1 MNTIYLDHAA
11 TTPVLDVVKSAMPE
25 ILEYYGNPSSA
36 HIEGTKV
43 KEKIINARKF
53 LAREFNISDDGVLF
67 LSGGTE
73 ANNQIINSFNDGEGK
88 ILISTIEHPSVK
100 NPANLAKDNLLNI
113 PYVDGE
119 IDLEFLRK
127 TLKNEKI
134 NLVSVMSVNNET
146 GLKNNCSAI
155 GRMIKE
161 ISPETK
167 FHVDAVQNFAKE
179 KINIRR
185 ELIDFLSFSSHKFGG
200 LKGSG
205 GIISPHNLKKTLIPM
220 IYGGGQEMGMRS
232 GTENIVS
239 IETTRIA
246 LEYWIKNREKIHE
259 NNEKI
264 GKLIKEKINKENG
277 FTPLWEN
284 RGDFANWIYSFAVS
298 GIQTPEVIVRGLAES
313 GICISSGSA
322 CHTGKIV
329 ENSVMKNLGYKEES
343 AAMLRISLG
352 WNSDIKHI
360 EVFLEKFN
368 EVLESIVKK

>member
-1 MNTIYLDHAA
+1 MNTVYLDHAA
-11 TTPVLDVVKSAMPE
+11 TTPVLDVVKSAMPQ

-53 LAREFNISDDGVLF
+53 LAREFNISDEGVLF
-67 LSGGTE
+67 TSGGTE
-73 ANNQIINSFNDGEGK
+73 ANNQIINSFINGSGK
-88 ILISTIEHPSVK
+88 ILISSIEHPSVK
-100 NPANLAKDNLLNI
+100 NPASLAKDNLINI
-113 PYVDGE
+113 PYKNGE
-119 IDLEFLRK
+119 IDYEFLC
-127 TLKNEKI
+127 EKLDKETI

-146 GLKNNCSAI
+146 GLKNDCGKI
-155 GRMIKE
+155 GRLIKE
-161 ISPETK
+161 ISPNTK

-185 ELIDFLSFSSHKFGG
+185 DLIDFLSFSSHKFGG

-205 GIISPHNLKKTLIPM
+205 GIISSHNLKKTLIPL

-232 GTENIVS
+232 GTENLVS
-239 IETTRIA
+239 IESTRIA
-246 LEYWIKNREKIHE
+246 LEYWINNRSKIHR

-264 GKLIKEKINKENG
+264 GKIIKESIKEENG
-277 FTPLWEN
+277 FTPLWDNNGE
-284 RGDFANWIYSFAVS
+284 FANWIYSFAVV
-298 GIQTPEVIVRGLAES
+298 GIQTPEVIVRSLAES

-329 ENSVMKNLGYKEES
+329 ENSVMKNLGYKEEA

-352 WNSDIKHI
+352 WNSEINHI
-360 EVFLEKFN
+360 EIFLEKFK